1 METESPTAPKP
12 IFAAFDLI
20 GRRSALRIL
29 WSIRK
34 GPLSFRALEAEADTN
49 PATLSARL
57 AELREAGLVEL
68 SGGYRLTKTGNEFV
82 ALLKDWRPWAKKW
95 AAQGREG

>member
-1 METESPTAPKP
+1 MENESPSAPKP
-12 IFAAFDLI
+12 IFAAFELV

-34 GPLSFRALEAEADTN
+34 GPLSFRALEAEAETN

-68 SGGYRLTKTGNEFV
+68 AGGYRLTKTGSDFV
-82 ALLKDWRPWAKKW
+82 DLLKSWRPWAKKW
-95 AAQGREG
+95 AAEGRES